1 MCGIAG
7 IFDTAG
13 RRPIDAALVRRMN
26 AALRHRGPDE
36 DDVFTEAG
44 VALGHTRLSVIDL
57 QNGRQPMANE
67 DGSVLV
73 TYNGEIYNFR
83 ELATELAHCGHVLRT
98 RCDTEVIVHA
108 WEEWGVRCV
117 ERFRGMFAFAV
128 FDRRRGTLFL
138 ARDRLGV
145 KPLYYTFTDDGLLCF
160 ASELKAL
167 RCLPGFSCAVD
178 PTAVEDYFALG
189 YVPDPKTIYHAAR
202 KLAPG
207 WTLLQRIGAPRAVPV
222 QYWDLP
228 FVPAPPLSLT
238 EACAELVAR
247 LREAVRV
254 RLVADVPLGA
264 FLSGGVDSSAVVAM
278 MAGLGNEP
286 VETCSIGFPD
296 PRYDESRFAGEV
308 ASLYRTRHHTRQVD
322 PDDTGLV
329 DLLAALYDE
338 PFADSSALPTYRV
351 CQLARERVTVAL
363 SGDGGD
369 EHLAGY
375 RRYRLAV
382 AEDSVRRRIPAA
394 WRGAMFGMLGRAYP
408 KADWAPR
415 FLRAK
420 TTFQGLARDLVDAY
434 HRGVSLLS
442 PELRARL
449 FSPSMRSALQGY
461 SALATFRGHAVRAP
475 ADDPLALLQYLDLK
489 TYLPGDILTKVD
501 RASMAHALEVR
512 GPLLDHKLVEWIASL
527 PSAFKLR
534 RGEGKFVFK
543 RSLERYLPA
552 SILYRRKQGFS
563 VPLEAWFRGPLREQV
578 RETLCGDR
586 LADTGYFDRAV
597 LSELVEQHQAGRRD
611 YSSPIWA
618 LLMFDAFLR
627 LQEEE

>member
-7 IFDTAG
+7 VFDTTG
-13 RRPIDAALVRRMN
+13 RRPLDPELVRGMN
-26 AALRHRGPDE
+26 ARLRHRGPDE
-36 DDVFTEAG
+36 NDVYTEPG
-44 VALGHTRLSVIDL
+44 VALGHTRLAVIDL
-57 QNGRQPMANE
+57 RNGRQPMTNE

-73 TYNGEIYNFR
+73 TFNGEIYNFR
-83 ELATELAHCGHVLRT
+83 ELATELTQCGHVLRT

-108 WEEWGVRCV
+108 WEEWGERCV

-128 FDRRRGTLFL
+128 FDRRRGTMFL

-167 RCLPGFSCAVD
+167 RGLPQFPRGVD
-178 PTAVEDYFALG
+178 PTAVADYFALG
-189 YVPDPKTIYHAAR
+189 YVPDPKTIYRAAR

-207 WTLLQRIGAPRAVPV
+207 WTLLQRIGAARADPV

-228 FVPAPPLSLT
+228 SVAAPPISLN

-278 MAGLGNEP
+278 MAGLASAP
-286 VETCSIGFPD
+286 VQTCSIGFRD
-296 PRYDESRFAGEV
+296 PRYDETRFAGEV
-308 ASLYRTRHHTRQVD
+308 AALYRTRHHTRRVD
-322 PDDTGLV
+322 PDDTALL
-329 DLLAALYDE
+329 DLLAGLYDE
-338 PFADSSALPTYRV
+338 PFADSSAIPTYRV

-375 RRYRLAV
+375 RRYRMAV
-382 AEDSVRRRIPAA
+382 AEDSVRRRVPAA
-394 WRGAMFGMLGRAYP
+394 WRGALFGVLGRAYP

-434 HRGVSLLS
+434 ARAVSLLS
-442 PELRARL
+442 PELRFRL
-449 FSPSMRSALQGY
+449 FSPALQRELQGY
-461 SALATFRGHAVRAP
+461 TVLDTFRAHAARAP
-475 ADDPLALLQYLDLK
+475 RGDALSMLQYLDLK

-512 GPLLDHKLVEWIASL
+512 GPLLDHTLVEWIASL
-527 PSAFKLR
+527 PASFKLR
-534 RGEGKFVFK
+534 RGEGKFLFK

-552 SILYRRKQGFS
+552 SILYRRKQGFA
-563 VPLEAWFRGPLREQV
+563 VPLDTWFRGPLRERV
-578 RETLCGDR
+578 RATMYGDR
-586 LADTGYFDRAV
+586 LAATGYFERAV
-597 LSELVEQHQAGRRD
+597 LGELVEHHQSGRRD
-611 YSSPIWA
+611 YSAPIWA

-627 LQEEE
+627 LQEEQ